1 MAAVGFEPTPP
12 ERLEPKSSALDRSA
26 TLPSTPLIPSLD
38 TKAKV
43 KKKVQPSSVYRLFP
57 RCPHLS
63 VAEPCTLQECSL
75 PLYCDR
81 QSQGLES
88 KDKKRT
94 AGCSETDV
102 DPQTPV
108 LRISQ
113 LDALELDSALEQ
125 LLWTQFSQCFQN
137 CRPGLLT
144 PLEPELR
151 ALLQLLVWRFTLYS
165 GSATVGQSLLSLR
178 YHNILSSSPRY
189 RPLSRKQKLGLALL
203 AAGPRWLQERSHSL
217 LLCLGLSPGVPE
229 RDGGLLQQNLRS
241 CLTLVSSIAQLASL
255 INFLVFLRKGR
266 HPVLAERIIGARAV
280 FSKPNVV
287 RDITYQ
293 YMNRELLWHG
303 FAEFLI
309 FLLPLI
315 NTRKLKATVYSIVF
329 GGESADGDGA
339 TEGQG
344 VFTECGLC
352 GEWPTMPHTVGCRHV
367 FCYYCI
373 KSHSIADAYLTCP
386 KCGAEAGQPELVRM
400 EVEMIGR

>member
-1 MAAVGFEPTPP
+1 MCCISVCIHCKIGSPLVKILENIINAYVLVYTFPT
-12 ERLEPKSSALDRSA
+12 
-26 TLPSTPLIPSLD
+26 
-38 TKAKV
+38 
-43 KKKVQPSSVYRLFP
+43 
-57 RCPHLS
+57 
-63 VAEPCTLQECSL
+63 
-75 PLYCDR
+75 
-81 QSQGLES
+81 GLES
-88 KDKKRT
+88 DDSQNRT
-94 AGCSETDV
+94 AGSSGPETDV

-151 ALLQLLVWRFTLYS
+151 ALLQLFVWRFTLYS
-165 GSATVGQSLLSLR
+165 SSTTVGQSLLSLR

-189 RPLSRKQKLGLALL
+189 RPLSRRQKLSLALL
-203 AAGPRWLQERSHSL
+203 TAGPQWLKERSHSL
-217 LLCLGLSPGVPE
+217 LLCLGLSAGGAVSE
-229 RDGGLLQQNLRS
+229 SGGLLQQGLRN
-241 CLTLVSSIAQLASL
+241 CMTLVSSVAQLASL

-266 HPVLAERIIGARAV
+266 HPVLAERIVGARAV

-309 FLLPLI
+309 FLVPLI
-315 NTRKLKATVYSIVF
+315 NTRKLKATVSSIVF
-329 GGESADGDGA
+329 GGQSSKGEGA

-344 VFTECGLC
+344 VLKECGLC
-352 GEWPTMPHTVGCRHV
+352 GEWPTMPHTVGCQHV

-386 KCGAEAGQPELVRM
+386 KCGAEAGQPELVKM

>member
-1 MAAVGFEPTPP
+1 M
-12 ERLEPKSSALDRSA
+12 
-26 TLPSTPLIPSLD
+26 D
-38 TKAKV
+38 TKVKV

-57 RCPHLS
+57 GCPHLS
-63 VAEPCTLQECSL
+63 MAETRMLRECSL
-75 PLYCDR
+75 LLYCDH
-81 QSQGLES
+81 QSEGQLLERGLES
-88 KDKKRT
+88 EDNQKRT
-94 AGCSETDV
+94 AGSSGPETDAEL
-102 DPQTPV
+102 QNPV

-125 LLWTQFSQCFQN
+125 LVWTHFSQCFQN

-151 ALLQLLVWRFTLYS
+151 ALLQLLLWRFTLYS
-165 GSATVGQSLLSLR
+165 SSATVGQSLLSLR
-178 YHNILSSSPRY
+178 YHSTLSSSSRY
-189 RPLSRKQKLGLALL
+189 RPLSRRQKVGLALL
-203 AAGPRWLQERSHSL
+203 TAGPRWLQERSHSL
-217 LLCLGLSPGVPE
+217 LLYLGLSSGGPTSE
-229 RDGGLLQQNLRS
+229 RDGGLLQQGLRT
-241 CLTLVSSIAQLASL
+241 CLTFVSSIAQLASL
-255 INFLVFLRKGR
+255 MNFLVFLRKGR
-266 HPVLAERIIGARAV
+266 HPVLAERIVGAQAL

-315 NTRKLKATVYSIVF
+315 NTRKLKATVSSFVF
-329 GGESADGDGA
+329 GGDTADREGMRD
-339 TEGQG
+339 GQG
-344 VFTECGLC
+344 AWKECGLC
-352 GEWPTMPHTVGCRHV
+352 GEWPTMPHTVGCQHV

-386 KCGAEAGQPELVRM
+386 KCGAEAGEPMPVKL